1 MNQAGSPRATRPQ
14 ATVFERAYLGTLE
27 QVRQVCADMT
37 AITDGHALSDDL
49 VLITSELATNAIVHS
64 RSGRPAGSFTVRV
77 TIYPDDYAWVEVVD
91 QGGEWASQERRHG
104 LTALASIAGEGNW
117 GVDGDEACHVAWFR
131 LDWPT
136 VRPEPNRSTR

>member
-1 MNQAGSPRATRPQ
+1 MNQAGSSRATRPQ
-14 ATVFERAYLGTLE
+14 AAVFERAYLGTIE
-27 QVRQVCADMT
+27 QVREVCADMT
-37 AITDGHALSDDL
+37 AITDGYPLSDDL
-49 VLITSELATNAIVHS
+49 VLIASELATNAIVHS

-91 QGGEWASQERRHG
+91 QGGEWASDERRHG

-131 LDWPT
+131 LDWPA